1 MRLLEGK
8 GKKGRGLENLH
19 AWRRTLTGHDFLSS
33 REGDDVPVESVYVC
47 CFVLWLVSKRA
58 KGEV

>member
-1 MRLLEGK
+1 MRLLVR
-8 GKKGRGLENLH
+8 GRGLENLH

-47 CFVLWLVSKRA
+47 FVLWVVSKRA